1 MGREGAHM
9 LVKAEV
15 ALGKGVVGNS
25 SSVLLK
31 GKVPKCL
38 GTHSKHRCILI
49 DNNWSENHPFT
60 SLILCMYVYIERDE
74 YTELAST
81 YTAPG
86 LSIMSYVVHIPGSAV
101 GLGNFLR
108 K

>member
-1 MGREGAHM
+1 M
-9 LVKAEV
+9 LAFIS
-15 ALGKGVVGNS
+15 ALCETGWGHCCKEDLKFKWHVGLDRS
-25 SSVLLK
+25 YS
-31 GKVPKCL
+31 
-38 GTHSKHRCILI
+38 

-60 SLILCMYVYIERDE
+60 SLIVCMYVYIERDE

-86 LSIMSYVVHIPGSAV
+86 LSIMSYVVRIPGSAV